1 MKNITNLINKM
12 LVLAEQINIS
22 DDELI
27 NLIINSDEEKLR
39 IVTKEMQNLTEKI

>member
-1 MKNITNLINKM
+1 MKKIISKIIE
-12 LVLAEQINIS
+12 LAEEMQIS

-27 NLIINSDEEKLR
+27 ELILNSDDEKLR